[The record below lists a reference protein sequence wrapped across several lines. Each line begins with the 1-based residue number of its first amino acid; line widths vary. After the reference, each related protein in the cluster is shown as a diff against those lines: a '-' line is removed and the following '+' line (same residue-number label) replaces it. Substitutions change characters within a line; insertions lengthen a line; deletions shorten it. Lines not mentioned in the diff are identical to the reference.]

1 MEAERILSA
10 DSHVV
15 EPADVWTARIDQRF
29 RDRAPR
35 VIKNFGGREGDF
47 FAAEG
52 LRPFAVAGFAVAGV
66 DPKEFAE
73 KMAGGYPGVRPSAWD
88 PALRLKD
95 QERDGV
101 LAEVLYPS
109 LGMRLFQLEDGALRA
124 ASFRAYND
132 WLADY
137 CASSP
142 QRLAGVAMVALDNL
156 DDAVEELQRTA
167 KKGLRGAM
175 IWGAA
180 PREHPYRSAEY
191 DKFWA
196 AAQDHSTP
204 ISLHILTEARGGEG
218 DLSSVMKGYPALHHS
233 VEKSIAEL
241 IFSGVLERYPKL
253 RLVSVENDIGWIP
266 HFLQRMD
273 HSYAKYRYL
282 ETRAISNPPSFYF
295 HRQVSATFQD
305 DRVGVLLRDLAGV
318 GNLMWASDFPH
329 SDSTWPNSREV
340 IARDFAGVP
349 ADERRKMVA
358 ENVAALYGIG

>member
-29 RDRAPR
+29 LDRAPR

-137 CASSP
+137 
-142 QRLAGVAMVALDNL
+142 
-156 DDAVEELQRTA
+156 
-167 KKGLRGAM
+167 
-175 IWGAA
+175 
-180 PREHPYRSAEY
+180 
-191 DKFWA
+191 
-196 AAQDHSTP
+196 
-204 ISLHILTEARGGEG
+204 
-218 DLSSVMKGYPALHHS
+218 
-233 VEKSIAEL
+233 
-241 IFSGVLERYPKL
+241 
-253 RLVSVENDIGWIP
+253 
-266 HFLQRMD
+266 
-273 HSYAKYRYL
+273 
-282 ETRAISNPPSFYF
+282 
-295 HRQVSATFQD
+295 
-305 DRVGVLLRDLAGV
+305 
-318 GNLMWASDFPH
+318 
-329 SDSTWPNSREV
+329 
-340 IARDFAGVP
+340 
-349 ADERRKMVA
+349 
-358 ENVAALYGIG
+358 